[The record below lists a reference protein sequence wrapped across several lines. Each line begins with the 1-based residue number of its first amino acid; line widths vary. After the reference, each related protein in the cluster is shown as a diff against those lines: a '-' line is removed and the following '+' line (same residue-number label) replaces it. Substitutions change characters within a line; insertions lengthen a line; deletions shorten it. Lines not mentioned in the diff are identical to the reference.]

1 MLLLIH
7 TYINIRKIKG
17 VIFVE
22 NIKKFEEM
30 TVEELKKYAKEND
43 MKLTSKVKAKMIK
56 QINEYEHIRNC
67 KGNAFR

>member
-1 MLLLIH
+1 MFI
-7 TYINIRKIKG
+7 TFY
-17 VIFVE
+17 
-22 NIKKFEEM
+22 KFYA
-30 TVEELKKYAKEND
+30 TELKKYAKEND

>member
-1 MLLLIH
+1 M
-7 TYINIRKIKG
+7 
-17 VIFVE
+17 E

-30 TVEELKKYAKEND
+30 TVEELKKYAKENY

-56 QINEYEHIRNC
+56 QIKEYEHIRNC

>member
-1 MLLLIH
+1 M
-7 TYINIRKIKG
+7 G
-17 VIFVE
+17 

-43 MKLTSKVKAKMIK
+43 MKLTSKVRSKMIK
-56 QINEYEHIRNC
+56 QIKEYEYVRNN